1 MAYVYIH
8 LRDDTDAPF
17 YVGIGSDTNG
27 KYERAYDEAP
37 NSRKNPH
44 WYNIVNKVGHTV
56 IIVMD
61 NVSWE
66 EACVEEKRLIK
77 HYGRVCDGGVLVN
90 ITEGGDGVWGMKQK
104 PELLNRLSEMN
115 KGEGNPMWGKKH
127 TEESREKMGVNK
139 GRTYHISDK
148 EKARIN
154 EVKKTNKE
162 IKELRAQLPLNPTIE
177 DMSVIWEKE
186 AYLNTIKRKR
196 MKRYERVKAKRNTQ

>member
-8 LRDDTDAPF
+8 LRDDTDTPF

-27 KYERAYDEAP
+27 KYQRAYDEAP

-66 EACVEEKRLIK
+66 EACDEEKRLIK
-77 HYGRVCDGGVLVN
+77 QYGRVSDGGILTN
-90 ITEGGDGVWGMKQK
+90 ITDGGDGVWGMKQK
-104 PELLNRLSEMN
+104 PAVLDKLS
-115 KGEGNPMWGKKH
+115 KGNTGQLNPMWGKKH

-139 GRTYHISDK
+139 GRKFHISDE

-154 EVKKTNKE
+154 EVKATSKR
-162 IKELRAQLPLNPTIE
+162 IKELKAKLTQNSNIL
-177 DMSVIWEKE
+177 IWAEISEKE

-196 MKRYERVKAKRNTQ
+196 MKRYERVKAKRNP